1 MLKDKIEKKKHMSL
15 KKKGGRTKQ
24 TQANPLKPMLMSQT
38 CNPWNL
44 RSRLNKKSQSLTNL
58 ILKDGIKKY

>member
-1 MLKDKIEKKKHMSL
+1 MSL
-15 KKKGGRTKQ
+15 KRGGKQ

-38 CNPWNL
+38 CNPWNS

-58 ILKDGIKKY
+58 IVKDGIEQKILISKINWRKINKK

>member
-1 MLKDKIEKKKHMSL
+1 L
-15 KKKGGRTKQ
+15 KKKGGRNKQ